1 MLPESTLQA
10 AYFSAR
16 PDEFPLD
23 VAIVPGLA
31 ARVFLHALSAPSG
44 PVWCWT
50 YVTRGLEVYR
60 QREVVFTVAIG
71 ASGDAGRVPT
81 EPLRFAAT
89 LQYLAGQGR
98 VVDAGGLSQLG
109 GAGFLGRP
117 GITYARA
124 EAMAGVDVP
133 PGALAAVLITAEEIA
148 VYQAF
153 GQSRLLALLG
163 QAYRYYPFPPWADLQ
178 RASVSSMASNDGSLL
193 GQVPRAAVTGAARID
208 GERLAVRLHPSSAPV
223 LHQMLN
229 GIGAG
234 SVFALTMGID
244 PTADGCLV
252 WQAGQQGPSA
262 ITPPSS
268 RGERLAVGFV
278 AVLPDQPADGGQL
291 FEDGVA
297 MFLTSLSSQALREA
311 LASGRTI
318 MITGQHGKMS
328 LSVEWTTDR

>member
-10 AYFSAR
+10 AHFSAR
-16 PDEFPLD
+16 PDDFPID

-31 ARVFLHALSAPSG
+31 ARVYLHALTTPSG
-44 PVWCWT
+44 PVWCWSF
-50 YVTRGLEVYR
+50 VTRGLEVYR
-60 QREVVFTVAIG
+60 QREVVFTVAID

-81 EPLRFAAT
+81 DPLRFAAQ

-98 VVDAGGLSQLG
+98 IVDAGGLSQLG
-109 GAGFLGRP
+109 EPGFLGRP

-124 EAMAGVDVP
+124 EAMAGVDLP
-133 PGALAAVLITAEEIA
+133 AGALAAVLITAEEIA

-163 QAYRYYPFPPWADLQ
+163 QAYRYYPFPPWADLK
-178 RASVSSMASNDGSLL
+178 RASVTSMASNDGSLL
-193 GQVPRAAVTGAARID
+193 GQIPRAAVAGAARIE
-208 GERLAVRLHPSSAPV
+208 GERLAMRLHPSSAP
-223 LHQMLN
+223 LLQQMLS

-234 SVFALTMGID
+234 SVFALTMSLD
-244 PTADGCLV
+244 PEADGCLV
-252 WQAGQQGPSA
+252 WQAGQEGPSA

-268 RGERLAVGFV
+268 RGERLAVGFL

-291 FEDGVA
+291 FEDGFA
-297 MFLTSLSSQALREA
+297 MFLTSAASQALREA
-311 LASGRTI
+311 LASGRSM

-328 LSVEWTTDR
+328 LSVEWLAAS

>member
-10 AYFSAR
+10 AFFTAR
-16 PDEFPLD
+16 PDDFPID

-31 ARVFLHALSAPSG
+31 ARVFLHALQAEAG
-44 PVWCWT
+44 PVWCWSF
-50 YVTRGLEVYR
+50 VTRGLELYR
-60 QREVVFTVAIG
+60 QREVVFTVAID

-81 EPLRFAAT
+81 DPLRFAAQ

-98 VVDAGGLSQLG
+98 VVDAGGFSQVG
-109 GAGFLGRP
+109 GPGFLGRP

-124 EAMAGVDVP
+124 EAMAGVEVP

-163 QAYRYYPFPPWADLQ
+163 QAYRYYPFPPWADLK
-178 RASVSSMASNDGSLL
+178 RASVTSMASNDGSLL

-208 GERLAVRLHPSSAPV
+208 GERLALRLHPSSAA
-223 LHQMLN
+223 LLRQMLD

-234 SVFALTMGID
+234 SVFAVTMGID
-244 PTADGCLV
+244 PEADGCLV
-252 WQAGQQGPSA
+252 WQAGQPGPSA

-268 RGERLAVGFV
+268 RGERLAVGFL

-297 MFLTSLSSQALREA
+297 MFLTSGSSQALREA
-311 LASGRTI
+311 LASGRSM
-318 MITGQHGKMS
+318 MIAGQHGKMS
-328 LSVEWTTDR
+328 LSVEWTAES